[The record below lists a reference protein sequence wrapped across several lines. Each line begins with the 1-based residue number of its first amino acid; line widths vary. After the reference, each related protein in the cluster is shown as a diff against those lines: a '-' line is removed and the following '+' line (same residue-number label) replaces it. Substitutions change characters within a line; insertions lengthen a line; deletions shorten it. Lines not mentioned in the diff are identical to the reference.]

1 MATITISDAELK
13 KSATKYKQQLII
25 TPIIS
30 ASRTL
35 QHMSGRPGIAGR
47 LVVGQLSGDI
57 ELGPYNA
64 TRVDENGVSIMP
76 RVLETYLGSVVKRF
90 DPNEA
95 AKTIWGLLTAQ
106 GEGLKTADISQQ
118 VLTYFASRLGKSLGD
133 CIWSAVRND
142 SGTKTKDLFDGFDT
156 ITKKEIDANKISTTE
171 GNLYEFGEAI
181 TKTNAVEMLQSFYE
195 SASDELQDQE
205 TKLYLPVSVYNA
217 YKKDYQVRFN
227 GVPYNTSYE
236 KVYLE
241 GSNGKCELVP
251 MSSKKGSPYLHLTTA
266 SNMLYGYGAGL
277 SDENIAIEK
286 HHEFLLSYV
295 STMYFGVQ
303 FESISKEL
311 LCVGKLHS

>member
-1 MATITISDAELK
+1 MATITVSDAELK

-64 TRVDENGVSIMP
+64 SRVDENGVSITP

-133 CIWSAVRND
+133 CIWSAVRDD

-156 ITKKEIDANKISTTE
+156 ITKKEIDGNKISTTE
-171 GNLYEFGEAI
+171 GNLYEFGEEI

>member
-64 TRVDENGVSIMP
+64 SRVDENGVTITP

-156 ITKKEIDANKISTTE
+156 ITKKEIDSNKISTTE
-171 GNLYEFGEAI
+171 GNLYEFGEEI

-277 SDENIAIEK
+277 SDKNIAIEK

-311 LCVGKLHS
+311 LCVGKLHA

>member
-241 GSNGKCELVP
+241 GSDGKCELVP

>member
-64 TRVDENGVSIMP
+64 SRVDENGVSITP

-133 CIWSAVRND
+133 CIWGAVRND

-156 ITKKEIDANKISTTE
+156 ITKKEIDATKISTAE
-171 GNLYEFGEAI
+171 GNLYEFAEEI

-311 LCVGKLHS
+311 LCVGKLHA

>member
-303 FESISKEL
+303 IECISKEL

>member
-64 TRVDENGVSIMP
+64 SRVDENGVTITP

-156 ITKKEIDANKISTTE
+156 ITKKEIDSNKISTTE
-171 GNLYEFGEAI
+171 GNLYEFGEEI

-311 LCVGKLHS
+311 LCVGKLHA

>member
-64 TRVDENGVSIMP
+64 SRVDENGVSITP

-142 SGTKTKDLFDGFDT
+142 SGEKTKDLFDGFDT
-156 ITKKEIDANKISTTE
+156 ITKKEINASKISTAE

-241 GSNGKCELVP
+241 GSDGKCELVP

-303 FESISKEL
+303 IESISKEL

>member
-64 TRVDENGVSIMP
+64 SRVDENGVTITP

-156 ITKKEIDANKISTTE
+156 ITKKEIDGNKISTAE
-171 GNLYEFGEAI
+171 GNLYEFAEEI

-311 LCVGKLHS
+311 LCVGKLHA

>member
-64 TRVDENGVSIMP
+64 SRVDENGVSIAP

-90 DPNEA
+90 DPNDA

-133 CIWSAVRND
+133 CIWSAVRDD

-156 ITKKEIDANKISTTE
+156 ITKKEIDGNKISTAE

-181 TKTNAVEMLQSFYE
+181 TKTNAVDMLQSFYE

>member
-64 TRVDENGVSIMP
+64 SRVDENGVTITP

-90 DPNEA
+90 DPNDA

-171 GNLYEFGEAI
+171 GNLYEFGAEI

>member
-1 MATITISDAELK
+1 MATITISDTELK

-64 TRVDENGVSIMP
+64 SRVDENGVTITP

-133 CIWSAVRND
+133 CIWGAVRNG

-156 ITKKEIDANKISTTE
+156 ITKKEIDSNKISTTV
-171 GNLYEFGEAI
+171 GNLYEFAEEI

>member
-64 TRVDENGVSIMP
+64 SRVDEDGVTITP

-95 AKTIWGLLTAQ
+95 EKTIWGLLTAQ

-133 CIWSAVRND
+133 CIWGAVRND

-156 ITKKEIDANKISTTE
+156 ITKKEIDATKISTTE
-171 GNLYEFGEAI
+171 GNLYEFAEEI

>member
-64 TRVDENGVSIMP
+64 SRVDETGVSITP

-142 SGTKTKDLFDGFDT
+142 SGEKTKDLFDGFDT

-241 GSNGKCELVP
+241 GSDGKCELVP

-303 FESISKEL
+303 IESISKEL
-311 LCVGKLHS
+311 LCVGKLHA

>member
-64 TRVDENGVSIMP
+64 SRVDENGVSITP

-142 SGTKTKDLFDGFDT
+142 SGEKTKDLFDGFDT

-241 GSNGKCELVP
+241 GSDGKCELVP

-303 FESISKEL
+303 IESISKEL
-311 LCVGKLHS
+311 LCVGKLHA

>member
-1 MATITISDAELK
+1 
-13 KSATKYKQQLII
+13 
-25 TPIIS
+25 
-30 ASRTL
+30 
-35 QHMSGRPGIAGR
+35 
-47 LVVGQLSGDI
+47 
-57 ELGPYNA
+57 
-64 TRVDENGVSIMP
+64 
-76 RVLETYLGSVVKRF
+76 
-90 DPNEA
+90 
-95 AKTIWGLLTAQ
+95 
-106 GEGLKTADISQQ
+106 
-118 VLTYFASRLGKSLGD
+118 
-133 CIWSAVRND
+133 
-142 SGTKTKDLFDGFDT
+142 
-156 ITKKEIDANKISTTE
+156 
-171 GNLYEFGEAI
+171 
-181 TKTNAVEMLQSFYE
+181 MLQSFYE

>member
-64 TRVDENGVSIMP
+64 SRVDENGVTITP

-156 ITKKEIDANKISTTE
+156 ITKKEIDANKISTAE
-171 GNLYEFGEAI
+171 GNLYEFGEEI

>member
-64 TRVDENGVSIMP
+64 SRVDENGVSITP

-133 CIWSAVRND
+133 CIWSAVRDD

-156 ITKKEIDANKISTTE
+156 ITKKEIDSNKISTTA
-171 GNLYEFGEAI
+171 GNLYEFADEI

>member
-64 TRVDENGVSIMP
+64 SRVDENGVSITP

-133 CIWSAVRND
+133 CIWSAVRDD

-156 ITKKEIDANKISTTE
+156 ITKKEIDTNKISTTE
-171 GNLYEFGEAI
+171 GNLYEFGEEI